1 MLKGLDNGL
10 VEACSMFFNF
20 GAFVR
25 SHKKLGCLY
34 ADRDLINRLVSLL
47 RKFAEVDRGLKSI
60 SLMTQLDQSRTIPA
74 E

>member
-10 VEACSMFFNF
+10 VEVCSMFFNF

-25 SHKKLGCLY
+25 SHKELGCLY
-34 ADRDLINRLVSLL
+34 ADRNLINRIVSLL
-47 RKFAEVDRGLKSI
+47 RKFAEVNRGLKSI
-60 SLMTQLDQSRTIPA
+60 SFITYFDRSRTIPA

>member
-10 VEACSMFFNF
+10 VEVCSMFFNL

-25 SHKKLGCLY
+25 SHKELGCLY
-34 ADRDLINRLVSLL
+34 TDRDLINRLVSLL
-47 RKFAEVDRGLKSI
+47 RKFAQANRGLESI
-60 SLMTQLDQSRTIPA
+60 SLMTLFDRKRTIPA